1 MDKAGITLVAIY
13 EPTSGG
19 RPSFYNK
26 NGPRGP
32 GKRAR
37 RYRKKLIADNVAFT
51 AQGLQS
57 AEGYEGPVIEF
68 KIY

>member
-1 MDKAGITLVAIY
+1 MTGTTIISIG
-13 EPTSGG
+13 EPKT
-19 RPSFYNK
+19 
-26 NGPRGP
+26 NGPGLFYAPHGPNGP